1 MIFLEEVEEVYDL
14 LREFNGVSV
23 TARVILSAVLGGLVG
38 SERGRR
44 GRAAG
49 MRTHVLVCLGATMTS
64 MVGLYSAE
72 VLGFSND
79 PLRVSAQ
86 VISGIGFLG
95 AGTIMTRSHA
105 QITGL
110 TTAAGLWATASLGL
124 CIGTG
129 FYGGVLAAF
138 LVIMVTMLAL
148 PSLERKRRTRRE
160 YVSYY
165 LELDSI
171 KRTNTF
177 YERIASVPEAE
188 VQIMP
193 ARSGLQGNVGLELT
207 LPEDCREAEELVVGL
222 RREEYVLLLVPVGKY

>member
-1 MIFLEEVEEVYDL
+1 MLLELEEVIDL
-14 LREFNGVSV
+14 LQEFNGVSV
-23 TARVILSAVLGGLVG
+23 TVRVLLAAVLGGLVG

-49 MRTHVLVCLGATMTS
+49 MRTHVLVCLGAAMTS

-72 VLGFSND
+72 ILGFTND

-95 AGTIMTRSHA
+95 AGTIMTRNHA

-138 LVIMVTMLAL
+138 LVILVTMVAL

-160 YVSYY
+160 YVCYY
-165 LELDSI
+165 LELDNV
-171 KRTNTF
+171 KRTDDF
-177 YERIASVPEAE
+177 YELITPVPEAE
-188 VQIMP
+188 VQIVP
-193 ARSGLQGNVGLELT
+193 ARSGLPGNVGLELT
-207 LPEDCREAEELVVGL
+207 IPADWEESQQMLEDL
-222 RREEYVLLLVPVGKY
+222 RKQDYILLLIPVAKY

>member
-1 MIFLEEVEEVYDL
+1 MLLELEEAIDL
-14 LREFNGVSV
+14 LQEVIGVSV
-23 TARVILSAVLGGLVG
+23 TVRVLLAAVLGGLVG

-49 MRTHVLVCLGATMTS
+49 MRTHVLVCLGAAMTS

-72 VLGFSND
+72 VLGFTND

-95 AGTIMTRSHA
+95 AGTIMTRNHA

-138 LVIMVTMLAL
+138 LVILVTMVAL

-160 YVSYY
+160 YVCYY
-165 LELDSI
+165 LELDNV
-171 KRTNTF
+171 KRTDDF
-177 YERIASVPEAE
+177 YEQITPVPEAE
-188 VQIMP
+188 VQIVP
-193 ARSGLQGNVGLELT
+193 ARSGLPGNVGLELT
-207 LPEDCREAEELVVGL
+207 IPADWEESQQMLEDL
-222 RREEYVLLLVPVGKY
+222 RKQDYILLLIPVAKY

>member
-1 MIFLEEVEEVYDL
+1 MFLELEEAIDL
-14 LREFNGVSV
+14 LQEFNGVSV
-23 TARVILSAVLGGLVG
+23 TVRVLLAAVLGGLVG

-49 MRTHVLVCLGATMTS
+49 MRTHVLVCLGAAMTS

-72 VLGFSND
+72 VLGFTND

-95 AGTIMTRSHA
+95 AGTIMTRNHA

-129 FYGGVLAAF
+129 FYGGGLAAL
-138 LVIMVTMLAL
+138 LVILVTMVAP
-148 PSLERKRRTRRE
+148 PSLGRKRRTRTE
-160 YVSYY
+160 YVCYY
-165 LELDSI
+165 PELGTV
-171 KRTNTF
+171 KRAGDF
-177 YERIASVPEAE
+177 YEQISPVPEAE
-188 VQIMP
+188 VQIVP
-193 ARSGLQGNVGLELT
+193 ARSGLPGNVGLELT
-207 LPEDCREAEELVVGL
+207 IPADWEESQQMLEDL
-222 RREEYVLLLVPVGKY
+222 RKQDYILLLIPVAKY

>member
-1 MIFLEEVEEVYDL
+1 MLLELEEAIDL
-14 LREFNGVSV
+14 LQEFNGVSV
-23 TARVILSAVLGGLVG
+23 TVRVLLAAVLGGLVG

-49 MRTHVLVCLGATMTS
+49 MRTHVLVCLGAAMTS

-72 VLGFSND
+72 VLGFTND

-95 AGTIMTRSHA
+95 AGTIMTRNHA

-138 LVIMVTMLAL
+138 LVILVTMVAL
-148 PSLERKRRTRRE
+148 PSMERKRRTRRE
-160 YVSYY
+160 YVCYY
-165 LELDSI
+165 LELDNV
-171 KRTNTF
+171 KRTDDF
-177 YERIASVPEAE
+177 YEQITPVPEAE
-188 VQIMP
+188 VQIVP
-193 ARSGLQGNVGLELT
+193 ARSGLPGNVGLELT
-207 LPEDCREAEELVVGL
+207 IPADWEESQQMLEDL
-222 RREEYVLLLVPVGKY
+222 RKQDYILLLIPVAKY

>member
-1 MIFLEEVEEVYDL
+1 MLLELEEAIDL
-14 LREFNGVSV
+14 LQEFNGVSV
-23 TARVILSAVLGGLVG
+23 TVRVLLAAVLGGLVG

-49 MRTHVLVCLGATMTS
+49 MRTHVLVCLGAAMTS

-72 VLGFSND
+72 VLGFTND

-95 AGTIMTRSHA
+95 AGTIMTRNHA

-129 FYGGVLAAF
+129 FYGVLAAF
-138 LVIMVTMLAL
+138 LVILVTMVAL

-160 YVSYY
+160 YVCYY
-165 LELDSI
+165 LELDNV
-171 KRTNTF
+171 KRTDDF
-177 YERIASVPEAE
+177 YEQITPVPEAE
-188 VQIMP
+188 VQIVP
-193 ARSGLQGNVGLELT
+193 ARSGLPGNVGLELT
-207 LPEDCREAEELVVGL
+207 IPADWEESQQMLEDL
-222 RREEYVLLLVPVGKY
+222 RKQDYILLLIPVAKY

>member
-1 MIFLEEVEEVYDL
+1 MLLELEEAIDL
-14 LREFNGVSV
+14 LQEFNGVSV
-23 TARVILSAVLGGLVG
+23 TVRVLLAAVLGGLVG

-49 MRTHVLVCLGATMTS
+49 MRTHVLVCLGAAMTS

-72 VLGFSND
+72 VLGFTND

-95 AGTIMTRSHA
+95 AGTIMTRNHA

-110 TTAAGLWATASLGL
+110 TTAAGLSPTPSLGL

-129 FYGGVLAAF
+129 SYGGVLAAF
-138 LVIMVTMLAL
+138 LVILVTMVAL

-160 YVSYY
+160 YVCYY
-165 LELDSI
+165 LELDNV
-171 KRTNTF
+171 KRTDDF
-177 YERIASVPEAE
+177 YELITPVPEAE
-188 VQIMP
+188 VQIVP
-193 ARSGLQGNVGLELT
+193 ARSGLPGNVGLELT
-207 LPEDCREAEELVVGL
+207 IPADWEESQQMLEDL
-222 RREEYVLLLVPVGKY
+222 RKQDYILLLIPVAKY

>member
-1 MIFLEEVEEVYDL
+1 MLLELEEVIDL
-14 LREFNGVSV
+14 LQEFNGVSV
-23 TARVILSAVLGGLVG
+23 TVRVLLAAVLGGLVG

-49 MRTHVLVCLGATMTS
+49 MRTHVLVCLGAAMTS

-72 VLGFSND
+72 VLGFTND

-95 AGTIMTRSHA
+95 AGTIMTRNHA

-138 LVIMVTMLAL
+138 LVILVTMVAL

-160 YVSYY
+160 YVCYY
-165 LELDSI
+165 LELDNV
-171 KRTNTF
+171 KRTDDF
-177 YERIASVPEAE
+177 YELITPVPEAE
-188 VQIMP
+188 VQIVP
-193 ARSGLQGNVGLELT
+193 ARSGLPGNVGLELT
-207 LPEDCREAEELVVGL
+207 IPADWEESQQMLEDL
-222 RREEYVLLLVPVGKY
+222 RKQDYILLLIPVAKY

>member
-1 MIFLEEVEEVYDL
+1 MLLELEEVIDL
-14 LREFNGVSV
+14 LQECNGVSV
-23 TARVILSAVLGGLVG
+23 TVRVLLAAVLGGLVG

-49 MRTHVLVCLGATMTS
+49 MRTHVLVCLGAAMTS

-72 VLGFSND
+72 VLGFTND

-95 AGTIMTRSHA
+95 AGTIMTRNHA

-138 LVIMVTMLAL
+138 LVILVTMVAL

-160 YVSYY
+160 YVCYY
-165 LELDSI
+165 LELDNV
-171 KRTNTF
+171 KRTDDF
-177 YERIASVPEAE
+177 YEQITPVPEAE
-188 VQIMP
+188 VQIVP
-193 ARSGLQGNVGLELT
+193 ARSGLPGNVGLELT
-207 LPEDCREAEELVVGL
+207 IPADWEESQQMLEDL
-222 RREEYVLLLVPVGKY
+222 RKQDYILLLIPVAKY

>member
-1 MIFLEEVEEVYDL
+1 MLLELEEAIDL
-14 LREFNGVSV
+14 LQEFNGVSV
-23 TARVILSAVLGGLVG
+23 TVRVLLAAVLGGLVG

-49 MRTHVLVCLGATMTS
+49 MRTHVLVCLGAAMTS

-72 VLGFSND
+72 VLGFTND

-95 AGTIMTRSHA
+95 AGTIMTRNHA

-138 LVIMVTMLAL
+138 LVILVTMVAL

-160 YVSYY
+160 YVCYY
-165 LELDSI
+165 LELDNV
-171 KRTNTF
+171 KRTDDF
-177 YERIASVPEAE
+177 YEQITPVPEAE
-188 VQIMP
+188 VQIVP
-193 ARSGLQGNVGLELT
+193 ARSGLPGNVGLELT
-207 LPEDCREAEELVVGL
+207 IPADWEESQQMLEDL
-222 RREEYVLLLVPVGKY
+222 RKQDYILLLIPVAKY

>member
-1 MIFLEEVEEVYDL
+1 MFLELEEAIDL
-14 LREFNGVSV
+14 LQEFNGVSV
-23 TARVILSAVLGGLVG
+23 TVRVLLAAVLGGLVG

-49 MRTHVLVCLGATMTS
+49 MRTHVLVCLGAAMTS

-72 VLGFSND
+72 VLGFTND
-79 PLRVSAQ
+79 PMRVSAQ

-95 AGTIMTRSHA
+95 AGTIMTRNHA

-138 LVIMVTMLAL
+138 LVILVTMVAL

-160 YVSYY
+160 YVCYY
-165 LELDSI
+165 LELDNV
-171 KRTNTF
+171 KRTDDF
-177 YERIASVPEAE
+177 YEQITPVPEAE
-188 VQIMP
+188 VQIVP
-193 ARSGLQGNVGLELT
+193 ARSGLPGNVGLELT
-207 LPEDCREAEELVVGL
+207 IPADWEESQQMLEDL
-222 RREEYVLLLVPVGKY
+222 RKQDYILLLIPVAKY

>member
-1 MIFLEEVEEVYDL
+1 MLLELEEAIDL
-14 LREFNGVSV
+14 LQEFNGVSV
-23 TARVILSAVLGGLVG
+23 TVRVLLAAVLGGLVG

-49 MRTHVLVCLGATMTS
+49 MRTHVLVCLGAAITS

-72 VLGFSND
+72 VLGFTND

-95 AGTIMTRSHA
+95 AGTIMTRNHA

-138 LVIMVTMLAL
+138 LVILVTMVAL

-160 YVSYY
+160 YVCYY
-165 LELDSI
+165 LELDNV
-171 KRTNTF
+171 KRTDDF
-177 YERIASVPEAE
+177 YEQITPVPEAE
-188 VQIMP
+188 VQIVP
-193 ARSGLQGNVGLELT
+193 ARSGLPGNVGLELT
-207 LPEDCREAEELVVGL
+207 IPADWEESQQMLEDL
-222 RREEYVLLLVPVGKY
+222 RKQDYILLLIPVAKY

>member
-1 MIFLEEVEEVYDL
+1 MLLELEEAIDL
-14 LREFNGVSV
+14 LQEFNGVSV
-23 TARVILSAVLGGLVG
+23 TVRVLLAAVLGGLVG

-49 MRTHVLVCLGATMTS
+49 MRTHVLVCLGAAMTS
-64 MVGLYSAE
+64 MEGLYSAE
-72 VLGFSND
+72 VLGFTND

-95 AGTIMTRSHA
+95 AGTIMTRNHA

-138 LVIMVTMLAL
+138 LVILVTMVAL

-160 YVSYY
+160 YVCYY
-165 LELDSI
+165 LELDNV
-171 KRTNTF
+171 KRTDDF
-177 YERIASVPEAE
+177 YEQITPVPEAE
-188 VQIMP
+188 VQIVP
-193 ARSGLQGNVGLELT
+193 ARSGLPGNVGLELT
-207 LPEDCREAEELVVGL
+207 IPADWEESQQMLEDL
-222 RREEYVLLLVPVGKY
+222 RKQDYILLLIPVAKY

>member
-1 MIFLEEVEEVYDL
+1 MRVL
-14 LREFNGVSV
+14 L
-23 TARVILSAVLGGLVG
+23 AAVLGGLVG

-49 MRTHVLVCLGATMTS
+49 MRTHVLVCLGAAMTS

-72 VLGFSND
+72 ILGFTND

-95 AGTIMTRSHA
+95 AGTIMTRNHA

-138 LVIMVTMLAL
+138 LVILVTMVAL

-160 YVSYY
+160 YVCYY
-165 LELDSI
+165 LELDNV
-171 KRTNTF
+171 KRTDDF
-177 YERIASVPEAE
+177 YELITPVPEAE
-188 VQIMP
+188 VQIVP
-193 ARSGLQGNVGLELT
+193 ARSGLPGNVGLELT
-207 LPEDCREAEELVVGL
+207 IPADWEESQQMLEDL
-222 RREEYVLLLVPVGKY
+222 RKQDYILLLIPVAKY

>member
-1 MIFLEEVEEVYDL
+1 MFLELEEAIDL
-14 LREFNGVSV
+14 LQEFNGVSV
-23 TARVILSAVLGGLVG
+23 TVRVLLAAVLGGLVG

-49 MRTHVLVCLGATMTS
+49 MRTHVLVCLGAAMTS

-72 VLGFSND
+72 VLGFTND

-95 AGTIMTRSHA
+95 AGTIMTRNHA

-129 FYGGVLAAF
+129 FYGGVLAAC
-138 LVIMVTMLAL
+138 LVILVTMVAL

-160 YVSYY
+160 YVCYY
-165 LELDSI
+165 LELDNV
-171 KRTNTF
+171 KRTDDF
-177 YERIASVPEAE
+177 YEQITPVPEAE
-188 VQIMP
+188 VQIVP
-193 ARSGLQGNVGLELT
+193 ARSGLPGNVGLELT
-207 LPEDCREAEELVVGL
+207 IPADWEESQQMLEDL
-222 RREEYVLLLVPVGKY
+222 RKQDYILLLIPVAKY

>member
-1 MIFLEEVEEVYDL
+1 MLLELEEAIDL
-14 LREFNGVSV
+14 LQEFNGVSV
-23 TARVILSAVLGGLVG
+23 TVRVLLAAVLGGLVG

-49 MRTHVLVCLGATMTS
+49 MRTHVLVCLGAAMTS

-72 VLGFSND
+72 VLGFTND

-95 AGTIMTRSHA
+95 AGTIMTRNHA

-138 LVIMVTMLAL
+138 LVILVTMVAL

-160 YVSYY
+160 YVCYY
-165 LELDSI
+165 LELDNV
-171 KRTNTF
+171 KRTDDF
-177 YERIASVPEAE
+177 YEQITPVPEAE
-188 VQIMP
+188 VQIVP
-193 ARSGLQGNVGLELT
+193 ARSGLPGKVGLELT
-207 LPEDCREAEELVVGL
+207 IPADWEESQQMLEDL
-222 RREEYVLLLVPVGKY
+222 RKQDYILLLIPVAKY

>member
-1 MIFLEEVEEVYDL
+1 MLLELEEAIDL
-14 LREFNGVSV
+14 LQEFNGVSV
-23 TARVILSAVLGGLVG
+23 TVRVLLAAVLGGLVG

-44 GRAAG
+44 GRAPG
-49 MRTHVLVCLGATMTS
+49 MRTHVPVCLGAAMTS

-72 VLGFSND
+72 ILGFTND

-95 AGTIMTRSHA
+95 AGTIMTRNHA

-138 LVIMVTMLAL
+138 LVILVTMVAL

-160 YVSYY
+160 YVCYY
-165 LELDSI
+165 LELDNV
-171 KRTNTF
+171 KRTDDF
-177 YERIASVPEAE
+177 YEQITPVPEAE
-188 VQIMP
+188 VQIVP
-193 ARSGLQGNVGLELT
+193 ARSGLPGNVGLELT
-207 LPEDCREAEELVVGL
+207 IPADWEESQQMLEDL
-222 RREEYVLLLVPVGKY
+222 RKQDYILLLIPVAKY

>member
-1 MIFLEEVEEVYDL
+1 MLLELEEAIDL
-14 LREFNGVSV
+14 LQEFNGVSV
-23 TARVILSAVLGGLVG
+23 TVRVLLAAVLGGLVG

-49 MRTHVLVCLGATMTS
+49 MRTHVLVCLGTAMTS

-72 VLGFSND
+72 VLGFTND

-95 AGTIMTRSHA
+95 AGTIMTRNHA

-138 LVIMVTMLAL
+138 LVILVTMVAL

-160 YVSYY
+160 YVCYY
-165 LELDSI
+165 LELDNV
-171 KRTNTF
+171 KRTDDF
-177 YERIASVPEAE
+177 YEQITPVPEAE
-188 VQIMP
+188 VQIVP
-193 ARSGLQGNVGLELT
+193 ARSGLPGNVGLELT
-207 LPEDCREAEELVVGL
+207 IPADWEESQQMLEDL
-222 RREEYVLLLVPVGKY
+222 RKQDYILLLIPVAKY

>member
-1 MIFLEEVEEVYDL
+1 MLLELEEAIDL
-14 LREFNGVSV
+14 LQEFNGVSV
-23 TARVILSAVLGGLVG
+23 TVRVLLAAVLGGLVG

-49 MRTHVLVCLGATMTS
+49 MRTHVLVCLGAAMTS

-72 VLGFSND
+72 VLGFTND

-95 AGTIMTRSHA
+95 AGTIMTRNHA

-138 LVIMVTMLAL
+138 LVILVTMVAL

-160 YVSYY
+160 YVCYY
-165 LELDSI
+165 LELDNV
-171 KRTNTF
+171 KRTDDF
-177 YERIASVPEAE
+177 YEQITPVPEAE
-188 VQIMP
+188 VQIVP
-193 ARSGLQGNVGLELT
+193 ARSGLPGNVGLELT
-207 LPEDCREAEELVVGL
+207 IPAAWEESQQMLEDL
-222 RREEYVLLLVPVGKY
+222 RKQDYILLLIPVAKY

>member
-1 MIFLEEVEEVYDL
+1 MLLELEEAIDL
-14 LREFNGVSV
+14 LQEFNGVSV
-23 TARVILSAVLGGLVG
+23 TVRVLLAAVLGGLVG

-49 MRTHVLVCLGATMTS
+49 MRTHVLVCLGAAMTS

-72 VLGFSND
+72 VLGFTND

-95 AGTIMTRSHA
+95 AGTIMTRNHA

-124 CIGTG
+124 CLGTG

-138 LVIMVTMLAL
+138 LVILVTLVAL
-148 PSLERKRRTRRE
+148 PRLVRKRRPRRE
-160 YVSYY
+160 YVCYY
-165 LELDSI
+165 LELGNL
-171 KRTNTF
+171 KRTDDF
-177 YERIASVPEAE
+177 YELITPVPEAE
-188 VQIMP
+188 VQIVP
-193 ARSGLQGNVGLELT
+193 ARSGLPGNVGLELT
-207 LPEDCREAEELVVGL
+207 IPADWEESQQMLEDL
-222 RREEYVLLLVPVGKY
+222 RKQDYILLLIPVAKY

>member
-1 MIFLEEVEEVYDL
+1 MLLELEEAIDL
-14 LREFNGVSV
+14 LQEFNGVSV
-23 TARVILSAVLGGLVG
+23 TVRVLLAAVLGGLVG

-49 MRTHVLVCLGATMTS
+49 MRTHVLVCLGAAMTS

-72 VLGFSND
+72 VLGFTND

-95 AGTIMTRSHA
+95 AGTIMTRNHA

-138 LVIMVTMLAL
+138 LVILVTMVAL

-160 YVSYY
+160 YVCYY
-165 LELDSI
+165 LELDNV
-171 KRTNTF
+171 KRTDDF
-177 YERIASVPEAE
+177 YELISPVPEAE
-188 VQIMP
+188 VQIVP
-193 ARSGLQGNVGLELT
+193 ARSGLPGNVGLELT
-207 LPEDCREAEELVVGL
+207 IPADWEESQQMLEDL
-222 RREEYVLLLVPVGKY
+222 RKQDYILLLIPVAKY

>member
-1 MIFLEEVEEVYDL
+1 MLLELEEAIDL
-14 LREFNGVSV
+14 LQEFNGVSV
-23 TARVILSAVLGGLVG
+23 TVRVLLAAVLGGLVS

-49 MRTHVLVCLGATMTS
+49 MRTHVLVCLGAAMTS

-72 VLGFSND
+72 VLGFTND

-95 AGTIMTRSHA
+95 AGTIMTRNHA

-138 LVIMVTMLAL
+138 LVILVTMVAL

-160 YVSYY
+160 YVCYY
-165 LELDSI
+165 LELDNV
-171 KRTNTF
+171 KRTDDF
-177 YERIASVPEAE
+177 YELITPVPEAE
-188 VQIMP
+188 VQIVP
-193 ARSGLQGNVGLELT
+193 ARSGLPGNVGLELT
-207 LPEDCREAEELVVGL
+207 IPADWEESQQMLEDL
-222 RREEYVLLLVPVGKY
+222 RKQDYILLLIPVAKY

>member
-1 MIFLEEVEEVYDL
+1 MLLELEEAIDL
-14 LREFNGVSV
+14 LQEFNGVSV
-23 TARVILSAVLGGLVG
+23 TVRVLLAAVLGGLVG

-49 MRTHVLVCLGATMTS
+49 MRTHVLVCLGAAMTS

-72 VLGFSND
+72 VLGFTND

-95 AGTIMTRSHA
+95 AGTIMTRNHA

-138 LVIMVTMLAL
+138 LVILVTMVAL

-160 YVSYY
+160 YVCYY
-165 LELDSI
+165 LELDNV
-171 KRTNTF
+171 KRTDDF
-177 YERIASVPEAE
+177 YEQITPVPEAE
-188 VQIMP
+188 VQIVP
-193 ARSGLQGNVGLELT
+193 ARSGLPGNVGLELT
-207 LPEDCREAEELVVGL
+207 IPADWEESQQMLEDL
-222 RREEYVLLLVPVGKY
+222 RK

>member
-1 MIFLEEVEEVYDL
+1 MLLELEEAIDL
-14 LREFNGVSV
+14 LQEFNGVSV
-23 TARVILSAVLGGLVG
+23 TVRVLLAAVLGGLVG

-49 MRTHVLVCLGATMTS
+49 MRTHVLVCLGAAMTS

-72 VLGFSND
+72 ILGFTND

-95 AGTIMTRSHA
+95 AGTIMTRNHA

-138 LVIMVTMLAL
+138 LVILVTMVAL

-160 YVSYY
+160 YVCYY
-165 LELDSI
+165 LELDNV
-171 KRTNTF
+171 KRTDDF
-177 YERIASVPEAE
+177 YEQITPVPEAE
-188 VQIMP
+188 VQIVP
-193 ARSGLQGNVGLELT
+193 ARSGLPGNVGLELT
-207 LPEDCREAEELVVGL
+207 IPADWEESQQMLEDL
-222 RREEYVLLLVPVGKY
+222 RKQDYILLLIPVAKY

>member
-1 MIFLEEVEEVYDL
+1 MFLELEEAIDL
-14 LREFNGVSV
+14 LQEFNGVSV
-23 TARVILSAVLGGLVG
+23 TVRVLLAAVLGGLVG

-49 MRTHVLVCLGATMTS
+49 MRTHVLVCLGAAMTS

-72 VLGFSND
+72 VLGFTND

-95 AGTIMTRSHA
+95 AGTIMTRNHA

-138 LVIMVTMLAL
+138 LVILVTMVAL
-148 PSLERKRRTRRE
+148 PSLERKRRTRRA
-160 YVSYY
+160 YVCYY
-165 LELDSI
+165 LELDNV
-171 KRTNTF
+171 KRTDEF
-177 YERIASVPEAE
+177 YEQITHVPEAE
-188 VQIMP
+188 VQIVP
-193 ARSGLQGNVGLELT
+193 ARSGLPGNVGLELT
-207 LPEDCREAEELVVGL
+207 IPADWEESQQMLEDL
-222 RREEYVLLLVPVGKY
+222 RKQDYILLLIPVAKY

>member
-1 MIFLEEVEEVYDL
+1 MLLELEEAIDL
-14 LREFNGVSV
+14 LQEFNGVSV
-23 TARVILSAVLGGLVG
+23 TVRVLLAAVLGGLVG

-49 MRTHVLVCLGATMTS
+49 MRTHVLICLGAAMTS

-72 VLGFSND
+72 VLGFTND

-95 AGTIMTRSHA
+95 AGTIMTRNHA

-138 LVIMVTMLAL
+138 LVILVTMVAL

-160 YVSYY
+160 YVCYY
-165 LELDSI
+165 LELDNV
-171 KRTNTF
+171 KRTDDF
-177 YERIASVPEAE
+177 YELITPVPEAE
-188 VQIMP
+188 VQIVP
-193 ARSGLQGNVGLELT
+193 ARSGLPGNVGLELT
-207 LPEDCREAEELVVGL
+207 IPADWEESQQMLEDL
-222 RREEYVLLLVPVGKY
+222 RKQDYILLLIPVAKY

>member
-1 MIFLEEVEEVYDL
+1 MLLELEEVIDL
-14 LREFNGVSV
+14 LQEFNGVSV
-23 TARVILSAVLGGLVG
+23 TVRVLLAAVLGGLVG

-49 MRTHVLVCLGATMTS
+49 MRTHVLVCLGAAMTS

-72 VLGFSND
+72 ILGFTND

-95 AGTIMTRSHA
+95 AGTIMTRNHA

-138 LVIMVTMLAL
+138 LVILVTMVAL

-160 YVSYY
+160 YVCYY
-165 LELDSI
+165 LELDNV
-171 KRTNTF
+171 KRTDDF
-177 YERIASVPEAE
+177 YEQITPVPEAE
-188 VQIMP
+188 VQIVP
-193 ARSGLQGNVGLELT
+193 ARSGLPGNVGLELT
-207 LPEDCREAEELVVGL
+207 IPADWEESQQMLEDL
-222 RREEYVLLLVPVGKY
+222 RKQDYILLLIPVAKY

>member
-1 MIFLEEVEEVYDL
+1 MRVL
-14 LREFNGVSV
+14 L
-23 TARVILSAVLGGLVG
+23 AAVLGGLVG

-49 MRTHVLVCLGATMTS
+49 MRTHVLVCLGAAMTS

-72 VLGFSND
+72 VLGFTND

-95 AGTIMTRSHA
+95 AGTIMTRNHA

-138 LVIMVTMLAL
+138 LVILVTMVAL

-160 YVSYY
+160 YVCYY
-165 LELDSI
+165 LELDNV
-171 KRTNTF
+171 KRTDDF
-177 YERIASVPEAE
+177 YEQITPVPEAE
-188 VQIMP
+188 VQIVP
-193 ARSGLQGNVGLELT
+193 ARSGLPGNVGLELT
-207 LPEDCREAEELVVGL
+207 IPADWEESQQMLEDL
-222 RREEYVLLLVPVGKY
+222 RKQDYILLLIPVAKY

>member
-1 MIFLEEVEEVYDL
+1 MLLELEEAIDL
-14 LREFNGVSV
+14 LQEFNGVSV
-23 TARVILSAVLGGLVG
+23 TVRVLLAAVLGGLVG

-49 MRTHVLVCLGATMTS
+49 MRTHVLVCLGAAMTS

-72 VLGFSND
+72 VLGFTND

-95 AGTIMTRSHA
+95 AGTIMTRNHA

-138 LVIMVTMLAL
+138 LVILVTMVAL

-160 YVSYY
+160 YVCYY
-165 LELDSI
+165 LELDNV
-171 KRTNTF
+171 KRTDDF
-177 YERIASVPEAE
+177 YEQITPVPEAE
-188 VQIMP
+188 VQIVP
-193 ARSGLQGNVGLELT
+193 ARSGLPGNGGLELT
-207 LPEDCREAEELVVGL
+207 IPADWEESQQMLEDL
-222 RREEYVLLLVPVGKY
+222 RKQDYILLLIPVAKY

>member
-1 MIFLEEVEEVYDL
+1 MLLELEEAIDL
-14 LREFNGVSV
+14 LQEFNGVSV
-23 TARVILSAVLGGLVG
+23 TVRVLLAAVLGGLVG

-49 MRTHVLVCLGATMTS
+49 MRTHVLVCLGAAMTS

-72 VLGFSND
+72 VLGFTND

-95 AGTIMTRSHA
+95 AGTIMTRNHA

-110 TTAAGLWATASLGL
+110 TTATGLWATASLGL

-138 LVIMVTMLAL
+138 LVILVTMVAL

-160 YVSYY
+160 YVCYY
-165 LELDSI
+165 LELDNV
-171 KRTNTF
+171 KRTDDF
-177 YERIASVPEAE
+177 YEQITPVPEAE
-188 VQIMP
+188 VQIVP
-193 ARSGLQGNVGLELT
+193 ARSGLPGNVGLELT
-207 LPEDCREAEELVVGL
+207 IPADWEESQQMLEDL
-222 RREEYVLLLVPVGKY
+222 RKQDYILLLIPVAKY

>member
-1 MIFLEEVEEVYDL
+1 
-14 LREFNGVSV
+14 
-23 TARVILSAVLGGLVG
+23 
-38 SERGRR
+38 
-44 GRAAG
+44 
-49 MRTHVLVCLGATMTS
+49 MRTHVLVCLGAAMTS

-72 VLGFSND
+72 VLGFTND

-95 AGTIMTRSHA
+95 AGTIMTRNHA

-138 LVIMVTMLAL
+138 LVILVTMVAL

-160 YVSYY
+160 YVCYY
-165 LELDSI
+165 LELDNV
-171 KRTNTF
+171 KRTDGF
-177 YERIASVPEAE
+177 HEQIPPVPGRRYRSSP
-188 VQIMP
+188 P
-193 ARSGLQGNVGLELT
+193 AAVCPAMWGLS
-207 LPEDCREAEELVVGL
+207 
-222 RREEYVLLLVPVGKY
+222 

>member
-1 MIFLEEVEEVYDL
+1 MLLELEEAIDL
-14 LREFNGVSV
+14 LQEFNGVSV
-23 TARVILSAVLGGLVG
+23 TVRVLLAAVLGGLVG

-49 MRTHVLVCLGATMTS
+49 MRTHVLVCLGAAMTS

-72 VLGFSND
+72 ILGFTND

-95 AGTIMTRSHA
+95 AGTIMTRNHA

-124 CIGTG
+124 CIGIG

-138 LVIMVTMLAL
+138 LVILVTMVAL

-160 YVSYY
+160 YVCYY
-165 LELDSI
+165 LELDNV
-171 KRTNTF
+171 KRTDDF
-177 YERIASVPEAE
+177 YEQITPVPEAE
-188 VQIMP
+188 VQIVP
-193 ARSGLQGNVGLELT
+193 ARSGLPGNVGLELT
-207 LPEDCREAEELVVGL
+207 IPADWEESQQMLEDL
-222 RREEYVLLLVPVGKY
+222 RKQDYILLLIPVAKY

>member
-1 MIFLEEVEEVYDL
+1 MLLELEEAIDL
-14 LREFNGVSV
+14 LQEFNGVSV
-23 TARVILSAVLGGLVG
+23 TVRVLLAAVLGGLVG

-49 MRTHVLVCLGATMTS
+49 MRTHVLVCLGAAMTS

-72 VLGFSND
+72 VLGFTND

-95 AGTIMTRSHA
+95 AGTIMTRNHA

-138 LVIMVTMLAL
+138 LVILVTMVAL

-160 YVSYY
+160 YVCYY
-165 LELDSI
+165 LELDNV
-171 KRTNTF
+171 KRTDDF
-177 YERIASVPEAE
+177 YEQITPVPEAE
-188 VQIMP
+188 VQIVP
-193 ARSGLQGNVGLELT
+193 ARSGLPGTVGLELT
-207 LPEDCREAEELVVGL
+207 IPADWEESQQMLEDL
-222 RREEYVLLLVPVGKY
+222 RKQDYILLLIPVAKY

>member
-1 MIFLEEVEEVYDL
+1 MFLELEEAIGL
-14 LREFNGVSV
+14 LQEFNGVSV
-23 TARVILSAVLGGLVG
+23 TVRVLLAAVLGGLVG

-49 MRTHVLVCLGATMTS
+49 MRTHVLVCLGAAMTS

-72 VLGFSND
+72 VLGFTND

-95 AGTIMTRSHA
+95 AGTIMTRNHA

-138 LVIMVTMLAL
+138 LVILVTMVAL

-160 YVSYY
+160 YVCYY
-165 LELDSI
+165 LELDNV
-171 KRTNTF
+171 KRTDDF
-177 YERIASVPEAE
+177 YEQITPVPEAE
-188 VQIMP
+188 VQIVP
-193 ARSGLQGNVGLELT
+193 ARSGLPGNVGLELT
-207 LPEDCREAEELVVGL
+207 IPADWEESQQMLEDL
-222 RREEYVLLLVPVGKY
+222 RKQDYILLLIPVAKY

>member
-1 MIFLEEVEEVYDL
+1 MLLELEEAIDL
-14 LREFNGVSV
+14 LQEFNGVSV
-23 TARVILSAVLGGLVG
+23 TVRVLLAAVLGGLVG

-49 MRTHVLVCLGATMTS
+49 MRTHVLVCLGAAMTS

-72 VLGFSND
+72 VLGFTND

-95 AGTIMTRSHA
+95 AGTIMTRNHA

-138 LVIMVTMLAL
+138 LVILVTMVAL

-160 YVSYY
+160 YVCYY
-165 LELDSI
+165 LELDNV
-171 KRTNTF
+171 KRTDDF
-177 YERIASVPEAE
+177 YEQITPVPEAE
-188 VQIMP
+188 VQIVP
-193 ARSGLQGNVGLELT
+193 ARSGLPGNVGLELT
-207 LPEDCREAEELVVGL
+207 SPADWEESQQMLEDL
-222 RREEYVLLLVPVGKY
+222 RKQDYILLLIPVAKY

>member
-1 MIFLEEVEEVYDL
+1 MLLELEEAIDL
-14 LREFNGVSV
+14 LQEFNGVSV
-23 TARVILSAVLGGLVG
+23 TVRVLLAAVLGGLVG

-49 MRTHVLVCLGATMTS
+49 MRTHVLVCLGAAMTS

-72 VLGFSND
+72 VLGFTND

-95 AGTIMTRSHA
+95 AGTIMTRNHA

-138 LVIMVTMLAL
+138 LVILVTMVAL

-160 YVSYY
+160 YVCYY
-165 LELDSI
+165 LELDNV
-171 KRTNTF
+171 KRTDDF
-177 YERIASVPEAE
+177 YEQITPVPEAE
-188 VQIMP
+188 VQIVP
-193 ARSGLQGNVGLELT
+193 ARSGLPGNVGLELT
-207 LPEDCREAEELVVGL
+207 IPADWEESQQMLEDL
-222 RREEYVLLLVPVGKY
+222 RKQDYILLLIPGAKY

>member
-1 MIFLEEVEEVYDL
+1 MLLELEEVIDL
-14 LREFNGVSV
+14 LQEFNGVSV
-23 TARVILSAVLGGLVG
+23 TVRVLLAAVLGGVVG

-49 MRTHVLVCLGATMTS
+49 MRTHVLVCLGAAMTS

-72 VLGFSND
+72 VLGFTND

-95 AGTIMTRSHA
+95 AGTIMTRNHA

-138 LVIMVTMLAL
+138 LVILVTMVAL

-160 YVSYY
+160 YVCYY
-165 LELDSI
+165 LELDNV
-171 KRTNTF
+171 KRTDDF
-177 YERIASVPEAE
+177 YEQITPVPEAE
-188 VQIMP
+188 VQIVP
-193 ARSGLQGNVGLELT
+193 ARSGLPGNVGLELT
-207 LPEDCREAEELVVGL
+207 IPADWEESQQMLEDL
-222 RREEYVLLLVPVGKY
+222 RKQDYILLLIPVAKY